1 MKPTTIASLQKCKQD
16 KKRFATITAYDYSF
30 AKLFADEGIN
40 VMLVGDSLGMT
51 VQGHDSTLPVTVADI
66 AYHTAAVR
74 RGAPNCLLLADL
86 PFMAYATPEQA
97 FENAATVMRAGA
109 NMVKIEGGE
118 WLVETVQMLTERAV
132 PVCGHLGLTPQSVN
146 IFGGYKV
153 QGRGDEAGDRL
164 LSDALALEAAG
175 AQLLVLECVPV
186 ELAKRI
192 TEALA
197 IPVIG
202 IGAGNVTDGQILV
215 MHDAF
220 GITGGHIPKFAKNF
234 LAETGDIRAA
244 VRQYMAE
251 VESGVYPGEE
261 HSFPLR
267 SDVVLIIETLPLLR
281 QQIRRL
287 RMEGKR
293 VALVPTMGNLHDG
306 HMKLVDEAKAR
317 ADVVVVSIFVNPM
330 QFDRPEDLARYPR
343 TLQEDCE
350 KLNKRKV
357 DLVFAPSVKEIY
369 PNGTETHTYVDVPGL
384 STMLEGASRPG
395 HFRGVSTIVSKLFN
409 LVQPDI
415 ACFGEKDFQQLA
427 LIRKM
432 VADMGFDIEIVGVP
446 IMRAKDG
453 LALSSRNGYL
463 TAEQRKIAPGL
474 YKVLSSIAD
483 KLQAGERD
491 LDEIIAIA
499 GQELNEKGFRSDD
512 IQIRDADTL
521 LEISE
526 NSKRA
531 VILVAA
537 WLGDA
542 RLIDNKLVELA

>member
-1 MKPTTIASLQKCKQD
+1 
-16 KKRFATITAYDYSF
+16 
-30 AKLFADEGIN
+30 
-40 VMLVGDSLGMT
+40 
-51 VQGHDSTLPVTVADI
+51 
-66 AYHTAAVR
+66 
-74 RGAPNCLLLADL
+74 
-86 PFMAYATPEQA
+86 
-97 FENAATVMRAGA
+97 
-109 NMVKIEGGE
+109 
-118 WLVETVQMLTERAV
+118 
-132 PVCGHLGLTPQSVN
+132 
-146 IFGGYKV
+146 
-153 QGRGDEAGDRL
+153 
-164 LSDALALEAAG
+164 
-175 AQLLVLECVPV
+175 
-186 ELAKRI
+186 
-192 TEALA
+192 
-197 IPVIG
+197 
-202 IGAGNVTDGQILV
+202 
-215 MHDAF
+215 
-220 GITGGHIPKFAKNF
+220 
-234 LAETGDIRAA
+234 
-244 VRQYMAE
+244 
-251 VESGVYPGEE
+251 
-261 HSFPLR
+261 
-267 SDVVLIIETLPLLR
+267 VLIIETLPILR
-281 QQIRRL
+281 QQICRL

-499 GQELNEKGFRSDD
+499 GQELNEKGFRADD

-521 LEISE
+521 LEVSE
-526 NSKRA
+526 TSKRA

-542 RLIDNKLVELA
+542 RLIDNKMVELA

>member
-1 MKPTTIASLQKCKQD
+1 M
-16 KKRFATITAYDYSF
+16 
-30 AKLFADEGIN
+30 
-40 VMLVGDSLGMT
+40 
-51 VQGHDSTLPVTVADI
+51 
-66 AYHTAAVR
+66 
-74 RGAPNCLLLADL
+74 
-86 PFMAYATPEQA
+86 
-97 FENAATVMRAGA
+97 
-109 NMVKIEGGE
+109 
-118 WLVETVQMLTERAV
+118 
-132 PVCGHLGLTPQSVN
+132 
-146 IFGGYKV
+146 
-153 QGRGDEAGDRL
+153 
-164 LSDALALEAAG
+164 
-175 AQLLVLECVPV
+175 
-186 ELAKRI
+186 
-192 TEALA
+192 
-197 IPVIG
+197 
-202 IGAGNVTDGQILV
+202 
-215 MHDAF
+215 
-220 GITGGHIPKFAKNF
+220 
-234 LAETGDIRAA
+234 
-244 VRQYMAE
+244 
-251 VESGVYPGEE
+251 
-261 HSFPLR
+261 
-267 SDVVLIIETLPLLR
+267 LIIETLPLLR

-317 ADVVVVSIFVNPM
+317 ADVVVVSIFANPM

-491 LDEIIAIA
+491 LDEIITIA
-499 GQELNEKGFRSDD
+499 GQELNEKGFRADD

-521 LEISE
+521 LEVSE

-542 RLIDNKLVELA
+542 RLIDNKIVELV

>member
-1 MKPTTIASLQKCKQD
+1 M
-16 KKRFATITAYDYSF
+16 
-30 AKLFADEGIN
+30 
-40 VMLVGDSLGMT
+40 
-51 VQGHDSTLPVTVADI
+51 
-66 AYHTAAVR
+66 
-74 RGAPNCLLLADL
+74 
-86 PFMAYATPEQA
+86 
-97 FENAATVMRAGA
+97 
-109 NMVKIEGGE
+109 
-118 WLVETVQMLTERAV
+118 
-132 PVCGHLGLTPQSVN
+132 
-146 IFGGYKV
+146 
-153 QGRGDEAGDRL
+153 
-164 LSDALALEAAG
+164 
-175 AQLLVLECVPV
+175 
-186 ELAKRI
+186 
-192 TEALA
+192 
-197 IPVIG
+197 
-202 IGAGNVTDGQILV
+202 
-215 MHDAF
+215 
-220 GITGGHIPKFAKNF
+220 
-234 LAETGDIRAA
+234 
-244 VRQYMAE
+244 
-251 VESGVYPGEE
+251 
-261 HSFPLR
+261 
-267 SDVVLIIETLPLLR
+267 LIIETLPLLR

-432 VADMGFDIEIVGVP
+432 VADMGFDIEILGVP

-483 KLQAGERD
+483 KLQVGERD
-491 LDEIIAIA
+491 LDEIITIA
-499 GQELNEKGFRSDD
+499 GQELNEKGFRADD

-521 LEISE
+521 LEVSE
-526 NSKRA
+526 TSKRA

-542 RLIDNKLVELA
+542 RLIDNKMVELA

>member
-1 MKPTTIASLQKCKQD
+1 M
-16 KKRFATITAYDYSF
+16 
-30 AKLFADEGIN
+30 
-40 VMLVGDSLGMT
+40 
-51 VQGHDSTLPVTVADI
+51 
-66 AYHTAAVR
+66 
-74 RGAPNCLLLADL
+74 
-86 PFMAYATPEQA
+86 
-97 FENAATVMRAGA
+97 
-109 NMVKIEGGE
+109 
-118 WLVETVQMLTERAV
+118 
-132 PVCGHLGLTPQSVN
+132 
-146 IFGGYKV
+146 
-153 QGRGDEAGDRL
+153 
-164 LSDALALEAAG
+164 
-175 AQLLVLECVPV
+175 
-186 ELAKRI
+186 
-192 TEALA
+192 
-197 IPVIG
+197 
-202 IGAGNVTDGQILV
+202 
-215 MHDAF
+215 
-220 GITGGHIPKFAKNF
+220 
-234 LAETGDIRAA
+234 
-244 VRQYMAE
+244 
-251 VESGVYPGEE
+251 
-261 HSFPLR
+261 
-267 SDVVLIIETLPLLR
+267 LIIETLPLLR

-474 YKVLSSIAD
+474 YKILSSIAD

-499 GQELNEKGFRSDD
+499 GQELNEKGFRADD
-512 IQIRDADTL
+512 IQIRDAGTL
-521 LEISE
+521 LEVSE
-526 NSKRA
+526 TSKRA

-542 RLIDNKLVELA
+542 RLIDNKIVELA

>member
-1 MKPTTIASLQKCKQD
+1 M
-16 KKRFATITAYDYSF
+16 
-30 AKLFADEGIN
+30 
-40 VMLVGDSLGMT
+40 
-51 VQGHDSTLPVTVADI
+51 
-66 AYHTAAVR
+66 
-74 RGAPNCLLLADL
+74 
-86 PFMAYATPEQA
+86 
-97 FENAATVMRAGA
+97 
-109 NMVKIEGGE
+109 
-118 WLVETVQMLTERAV
+118 
-132 PVCGHLGLTPQSVN
+132 
-146 IFGGYKV
+146 
-153 QGRGDEAGDRL
+153 
-164 LSDALALEAAG
+164 
-175 AQLLVLECVPV
+175 
-186 ELAKRI
+186 
-192 TEALA
+192 
-197 IPVIG
+197 
-202 IGAGNVTDGQILV
+202 
-215 MHDAF
+215 
-220 GITGGHIPKFAKNF
+220 
-234 LAETGDIRAA
+234 
-244 VRQYMAE
+244 
-251 VESGVYPGEE
+251 
-261 HSFPLR
+261 
-267 SDVVLIIETLPLLR
+267 LIIETLPLLR

-369 PNGTETHTYVDVPGL
+369 PNGTEPHTYVDVPGL

-499 GQELNEKGFRSDD
+499 GQELNEKGFRADD

-521 LEISE
+521 LEVSE
-526 NSKRA
+526 TSKRA

-542 RLIDNKLVELA
+542 RLIDNKIVELA

>member
-1 MKPTTIASLQKCKQD
+1 M
-16 KKRFATITAYDYSF
+16 
-30 AKLFADEGIN
+30 
-40 VMLVGDSLGMT
+40 
-51 VQGHDSTLPVTVADI
+51 
-66 AYHTAAVR
+66 
-74 RGAPNCLLLADL
+74 
-86 PFMAYATPEQA
+86 
-97 FENAATVMRAGA
+97 
-109 NMVKIEGGE
+109 
-118 WLVETVQMLTERAV
+118 
-132 PVCGHLGLTPQSVN
+132 
-146 IFGGYKV
+146 
-153 QGRGDEAGDRL
+153 
-164 LSDALALEAAG
+164 
-175 AQLLVLECVPV
+175 
-186 ELAKRI
+186 
-192 TEALA
+192 
-197 IPVIG
+197 
-202 IGAGNVTDGQILV
+202 
-215 MHDAF
+215 
-220 GITGGHIPKFAKNF
+220 
-234 LAETGDIRAA
+234 
-244 VRQYMAE
+244 
-251 VESGVYPGEE
+251 
-261 HSFPLR
+261 
-267 SDVVLIIETLPLLR
+267 LIIETLPLLR

-491 LDEIIAIA
+491 LDEIITIA
-499 GQELNEKGFRSDD
+499 GQELNEKGFRADD

-521 LEISE
+521 LEVSE
-526 NSKRA
+526 TSKRA

-537 WLGDA
+537 WIGDA
-542 RLIDNKLVELA
+542 RLIDNKMVELA

>member
-1 MKPTTIASLQKCKQD
+1 M
-16 KKRFATITAYDYSF
+16 
-30 AKLFADEGIN
+30 
-40 VMLVGDSLGMT
+40 
-51 VQGHDSTLPVTVADI
+51 
-66 AYHTAAVR
+66 
-74 RGAPNCLLLADL
+74 
-86 PFMAYATPEQA
+86 
-97 FENAATVMRAGA
+97 
-109 NMVKIEGGE
+109 
-118 WLVETVQMLTERAV
+118 
-132 PVCGHLGLTPQSVN
+132 
-146 IFGGYKV
+146 
-153 QGRGDEAGDRL
+153 
-164 LSDALALEAAG
+164 
-175 AQLLVLECVPV
+175 
-186 ELAKRI
+186 
-192 TEALA
+192 
-197 IPVIG
+197 
-202 IGAGNVTDGQILV
+202 
-215 MHDAF
+215 
-220 GITGGHIPKFAKNF
+220 
-234 LAETGDIRAA
+234 
-244 VRQYMAE
+244 
-251 VESGVYPGEE
+251 
-261 HSFPLR
+261 
-267 SDVVLIIETLPLLR
+267 LIIETLPLLR

-499 GQELNEKGFRSDD
+499 GEELNEKGFRSDD

>member
-1 MKPTTIASLQKCKQD
+1 M
-16 KKRFATITAYDYSF
+16 
-30 AKLFADEGIN
+30 
-40 VMLVGDSLGMT
+40 
-51 VQGHDSTLPVTVADI
+51 
-66 AYHTAAVR
+66 
-74 RGAPNCLLLADL
+74 
-86 PFMAYATPEQA
+86 
-97 FENAATVMRAGA
+97 
-109 NMVKIEGGE
+109 
-118 WLVETVQMLTERAV
+118 
-132 PVCGHLGLTPQSVN
+132 
-146 IFGGYKV
+146 
-153 QGRGDEAGDRL
+153 
-164 LSDALALEAAG
+164 
-175 AQLLVLECVPV
+175 
-186 ELAKRI
+186 
-192 TEALA
+192 
-197 IPVIG
+197 
-202 IGAGNVTDGQILV
+202 
-215 MHDAF
+215 
-220 GITGGHIPKFAKNF
+220 
-234 LAETGDIRAA
+234 
-244 VRQYMAE
+244 
-251 VESGVYPGEE
+251 
-261 HSFPLR
+261 
-267 SDVVLIIETLPLLR
+267 LIIETLPLLR

-330 QFDRPEDLARYPR
+330 QFDRSEDLARYPR

-483 KLQAGERD
+483 KLQVGERD
-491 LDEIIAIA
+491 LDEIITIA
-499 GQELNEKGFRSDD
+499 GQELNEKGFRADD

-521 LEISE
+521 LEVSE
-526 NSKRA
+526 TSKRA

-542 RLIDNKLVELA
+542 RLIDNKIVELA

>member
-1 MKPTTIASLQKCKQD
+1 M
-16 KKRFATITAYDYSF
+16 
-30 AKLFADEGIN
+30 
-40 VMLVGDSLGMT
+40 
-51 VQGHDSTLPVTVADI
+51 
-66 AYHTAAVR
+66 
-74 RGAPNCLLLADL
+74 
-86 PFMAYATPEQA
+86 
-97 FENAATVMRAGA
+97 
-109 NMVKIEGGE
+109 
-118 WLVETVQMLTERAV
+118 
-132 PVCGHLGLTPQSVN
+132 
-146 IFGGYKV
+146 
-153 QGRGDEAGDRL
+153 
-164 LSDALALEAAG
+164 
-175 AQLLVLECVPV
+175 
-186 ELAKRI
+186 
-192 TEALA
+192 
-197 IPVIG
+197 
-202 IGAGNVTDGQILV
+202 
-215 MHDAF
+215 
-220 GITGGHIPKFAKNF
+220 
-234 LAETGDIRAA
+234 
-244 VRQYMAE
+244 
-251 VESGVYPGEE
+251 
-261 HSFPLR
+261 
-267 SDVVLIIETLPLLR
+267 LIIETLPLLR

-432 VADMGFDIEIVGVP
+432 VADIGFDIEIVGVP

-491 LDEIIAIA
+491 LDEIITIA
-499 GQELNEKGFRSDD
+499 GQELNEKGFRADD

-521 LEISE
+521 LEVSE

-542 RLIDNKLVELA
+542 RLIDNKIVELV

>member
-1 MKPTTIASLQKCKQD
+1 
-16 KKRFATITAYDYSF
+16 
-30 AKLFADEGIN
+30 
-40 VMLVGDSLGMT
+40 
-51 VQGHDSTLPVTVADI
+51 
-66 AYHTAAVR
+66 
-74 RGAPNCLLLADL
+74 
-86 PFMAYATPEQA
+86 
-97 FENAATVMRAGA
+97 
-109 NMVKIEGGE
+109 
-118 WLVETVQMLTERAV
+118 
-132 PVCGHLGLTPQSVN
+132 
-146 IFGGYKV
+146 
-153 QGRGDEAGDRL
+153 
-164 LSDALALEAAG
+164 
-175 AQLLVLECVPV
+175 
-186 ELAKRI
+186 
-192 TEALA
+192 
-197 IPVIG
+197 
-202 IGAGNVTDGQILV
+202 
-215 MHDAF
+215 
-220 GITGGHIPKFAKNF
+220 
-234 LAETGDIRAA
+234 
-244 VRQYMAE
+244 
-251 VESGVYPGEE
+251 
-261 HSFPLR
+261 
-267 SDVVLIIETLPLLR
+267 VLIIETLPLLR

-306 HMKLVDEAKAR
+306 HMKLVDEAKAH

-521 LEISE
+521 LEVSE

>member
-1 MKPTTIASLQKCKQD
+1 M
-16 KKRFATITAYDYSF
+16 
-30 AKLFADEGIN
+30 
-40 VMLVGDSLGMT
+40 
-51 VQGHDSTLPVTVADI
+51 
-66 AYHTAAVR
+66 
-74 RGAPNCLLLADL
+74 
-86 PFMAYATPEQA
+86 
-97 FENAATVMRAGA
+97 
-109 NMVKIEGGE
+109 
-118 WLVETVQMLTERAV
+118 
-132 PVCGHLGLTPQSVN
+132 
-146 IFGGYKV
+146 
-153 QGRGDEAGDRL
+153 
-164 LSDALALEAAG
+164 
-175 AQLLVLECVPV
+175 
-186 ELAKRI
+186 
-192 TEALA
+192 
-197 IPVIG
+197 
-202 IGAGNVTDGQILV
+202 
-215 MHDAF
+215 
-220 GITGGHIPKFAKNF
+220 
-234 LAETGDIRAA
+234 
-244 VRQYMAE
+244 
-251 VESGVYPGEE
+251 
-261 HSFPLR
+261 
-267 SDVVLIIETLPLLR
+267 LIIETLPLLR

-521 LEISE
+521 LEVSE

-542 RLIDNKLVELA
+542 RLIDNKMVELP

>member
-1 MKPTTIASLQKCKQD
+1 M
-16 KKRFATITAYDYSF
+16 
-30 AKLFADEGIN
+30 
-40 VMLVGDSLGMT
+40 
-51 VQGHDSTLPVTVADI
+51 
-66 AYHTAAVR
+66 
-74 RGAPNCLLLADL
+74 
-86 PFMAYATPEQA
+86 
-97 FENAATVMRAGA
+97 
-109 NMVKIEGGE
+109 
-118 WLVETVQMLTERAV
+118 
-132 PVCGHLGLTPQSVN
+132 
-146 IFGGYKV
+146 
-153 QGRGDEAGDRL
+153 
-164 LSDALALEAAG
+164 
-175 AQLLVLECVPV
+175 
-186 ELAKRI
+186 
-192 TEALA
+192 
-197 IPVIG
+197 
-202 IGAGNVTDGQILV
+202 
-215 MHDAF
+215 
-220 GITGGHIPKFAKNF
+220 
-234 LAETGDIRAA
+234 
-244 VRQYMAE
+244 
-251 VESGVYPGEE
+251 
-261 HSFPLR
+261 
-267 SDVVLIIETLPLLR
+267 LIIETLPLLR

-499 GQELNEKGFRSDD
+499 GQELNEKGFRADD

-521 LEISE
+521 LEASE

-542 RLIDNKLVELA
+542 RLIDNKMVELA

>member
-1 MKPTTIASLQKCKQD
+1 M
-16 KKRFATITAYDYSF
+16 
-30 AKLFADEGIN
+30 
-40 VMLVGDSLGMT
+40 
-51 VQGHDSTLPVTVADI
+51 
-66 AYHTAAVR
+66 
-74 RGAPNCLLLADL
+74 
-86 PFMAYATPEQA
+86 
-97 FENAATVMRAGA
+97 
-109 NMVKIEGGE
+109 
-118 WLVETVQMLTERAV
+118 
-132 PVCGHLGLTPQSVN
+132 
-146 IFGGYKV
+146 
-153 QGRGDEAGDRL
+153 
-164 LSDALALEAAG
+164 
-175 AQLLVLECVPV
+175 
-186 ELAKRI
+186 
-192 TEALA
+192 
-197 IPVIG
+197 
-202 IGAGNVTDGQILV
+202 
-215 MHDAF
+215 
-220 GITGGHIPKFAKNF
+220 
-234 LAETGDIRAA
+234 
-244 VRQYMAE
+244 
-251 VESGVYPGEE
+251 
-261 HSFPLR
+261 
-267 SDVVLIIETLPLLR
+267 LIIETLPLLR

-306 HMKLVDEAKAR
+306 HMKLIDEAKAR

-432 VADMGFDIEIVGVP
+432 VADIGFDIEIVGVP

-483 KLQAGERD
+483 KLQAGGRD

-521 LEISE
+521 LEVSE

>member
-1 MKPTTIASLQKCKQD
+1 M
-16 KKRFATITAYDYSF
+16 
-30 AKLFADEGIN
+30 
-40 VMLVGDSLGMT
+40 
-51 VQGHDSTLPVTVADI
+51 
-66 AYHTAAVR
+66 
-74 RGAPNCLLLADL
+74 
-86 PFMAYATPEQA
+86 
-97 FENAATVMRAGA
+97 
-109 NMVKIEGGE
+109 
-118 WLVETVQMLTERAV
+118 
-132 PVCGHLGLTPQSVN
+132 
-146 IFGGYKV
+146 
-153 QGRGDEAGDRL
+153 
-164 LSDALALEAAG
+164 
-175 AQLLVLECVPV
+175 
-186 ELAKRI
+186 
-192 TEALA
+192 
-197 IPVIG
+197 
-202 IGAGNVTDGQILV
+202 
-215 MHDAF
+215 
-220 GITGGHIPKFAKNF
+220 
-234 LAETGDIRAA
+234 
-244 VRQYMAE
+244 
-251 VESGVYPGEE
+251 
-261 HSFPLR
+261 
-267 SDVVLIIETLPLLR
+267 LIIETLPLLR

-384 STMLEGASRPG
+384 STMLEGASRPE

-491 LDEIIAIA
+491 LDEIITIA
-499 GQELNEKGFRSDD
+499 GQELNEKGFRADD

-521 LEISE
+521 LEVSE

-542 RLIDNKLVELA
+542 RLIDNKIVELV

>member
-1 MKPTTIASLQKCKQD
+1 M
-16 KKRFATITAYDYSF
+16 
-30 AKLFADEGIN
+30 
-40 VMLVGDSLGMT
+40 
-51 VQGHDSTLPVTVADI
+51 
-66 AYHTAAVR
+66 
-74 RGAPNCLLLADL
+74 
-86 PFMAYATPEQA
+86 
-97 FENAATVMRAGA
+97 
-109 NMVKIEGGE
+109 
-118 WLVETVQMLTERAV
+118 
-132 PVCGHLGLTPQSVN
+132 
-146 IFGGYKV
+146 
-153 QGRGDEAGDRL
+153 
-164 LSDALALEAAG
+164 
-175 AQLLVLECVPV
+175 
-186 ELAKRI
+186 
-192 TEALA
+192 
-197 IPVIG
+197 
-202 IGAGNVTDGQILV
+202 
-215 MHDAF
+215 
-220 GITGGHIPKFAKNF
+220 
-234 LAETGDIRAA
+234 
-244 VRQYMAE
+244 
-251 VESGVYPGEE
+251 
-261 HSFPLR
+261 
-267 SDVVLIIETLPLLR
+267 LIIETLPLLR

-453 LALSSRNGYL
+453 LALSSRYGYL

-499 GQELNEKGFRSDD
+499 GQELNEKGFRADD

-521 LEISE
+521 LEVSE

>member
-1 MKPTTIASLQKCKQD
+1 M
-16 KKRFATITAYDYSF
+16 
-30 AKLFADEGIN
+30 
-40 VMLVGDSLGMT
+40 
-51 VQGHDSTLPVTVADI
+51 
-66 AYHTAAVR
+66 
-74 RGAPNCLLLADL
+74 
-86 PFMAYATPEQA
+86 
-97 FENAATVMRAGA
+97 
-109 NMVKIEGGE
+109 
-118 WLVETVQMLTERAV
+118 
-132 PVCGHLGLTPQSVN
+132 
-146 IFGGYKV
+146 
-153 QGRGDEAGDRL
+153 
-164 LSDALALEAAG
+164 
-175 AQLLVLECVPV
+175 
-186 ELAKRI
+186 
-192 TEALA
+192 
-197 IPVIG
+197 
-202 IGAGNVTDGQILV
+202 
-215 MHDAF
+215 
-220 GITGGHIPKFAKNF
+220 
-234 LAETGDIRAA
+234 
-244 VRQYMAE
+244 
-251 VESGVYPGEE
+251 
-261 HSFPLR
+261 
-267 SDVVLIIETLPLLR
+267 LIIETLPLLR

-432 VADMGFDIEIVGVP
+432 VADMVFDIEIVGVP

-499 GQELNEKGFRSDD
+499 GQELNEKGFRADD

-521 LEISE
+521 LEVSE

-542 RLIDNKLVELA
+542 RLIDNKMVELA

>member
-1 MKPTTIASLQKCKQD
+1 M
-16 KKRFATITAYDYSF
+16 
-30 AKLFADEGIN
+30 
-40 VMLVGDSLGMT
+40 
-51 VQGHDSTLPVTVADI
+51 
-66 AYHTAAVR
+66 
-74 RGAPNCLLLADL
+74 
-86 PFMAYATPEQA
+86 
-97 FENAATVMRAGA
+97 
-109 NMVKIEGGE
+109 
-118 WLVETVQMLTERAV
+118 
-132 PVCGHLGLTPQSVN
+132 
-146 IFGGYKV
+146 
-153 QGRGDEAGDRL
+153 
-164 LSDALALEAAG
+164 
-175 AQLLVLECVPV
+175 
-186 ELAKRI
+186 
-192 TEALA
+192 
-197 IPVIG
+197 
-202 IGAGNVTDGQILV
+202 
-215 MHDAF
+215 
-220 GITGGHIPKFAKNF
+220 
-234 LAETGDIRAA
+234 
-244 VRQYMAE
+244 
-251 VESGVYPGEE
+251 
-261 HSFPLR
+261 
-267 SDVVLIIETLPLLR
+267 LIIETLPLLR

-427 LIRKM
+427 LICKM

-499 GQELNEKGFRSDD
+499 GQELNEKGFRADD

-521 LEISE
+521 LEVSE

-542 RLIDNKLVELA
+542 RLIDNKIVELA